1 MPRPRPQGTPLD
13 ELFNYR
19 TITHNISDPNKN
31 RVDLIREKL
40 ENLIA
45 EVRLDCNT
53 TIEKY
58 KNRWEELKENIKFQK
73 MPKPENQ
80 SDRNPNG
87 IEHFCR
93 QKFEHIYWKAQQNNP
108 VPLERYP
115 SKKRPLKFDD
125 QKIENPKHP
134 GEPDPDIEKLHHK
147 IGRIKYKFIRDLID
161 VWFRNLP
168 ESTKYKHLSTI
179 SIDDDTRFV
188 CEQKIFQGQTFQIPK
203 KYKTCREKASFVRN
217 ILSRPRTR
225 LYPISED
232 GAVEKLH
239 PDQTE
244 YFATQN
250 LPKSLHET
258 TAGENCDSTRDGL
271 K

>member
-1 MPRPRPQGTPLD
+1 MPRPQGTPLPLHD
-13 ELFNYR
+13 IFKYT

-31 RVDLIREKL
+31 RFDLIREKL

-45 EVRLDCNT
+45 EVRLGCKT

-58 KNRWEELKENIKFQK
+58 KDRWEKLPEKIKFEK

-87 IEHFCR
+87 IEEFCR
-93 QKFEHIYWKAQQNNP
+93 EKFKAIYWKAQQNNS
-108 VPLERYP
+108 VPLEKNP

-125 QKIENPKHP
+125 QKLENPDHP
-134 GEPDPDIEKLHHK
+134 GKPDPDIQKLHHK

-161 VWFRNLP
+161 IWFKNLP
-168 ESTKYKHLSTI
+168 ESIKQNYLSTI
-179 SIDDDTRFV
+179 QIDDNTRRA
-188 CEQKIFQGQTFQIPK
+188 CEEKVLQGETFQIPRR
-203 KYKTCREKASFVRN
+203 YKTCREKASFVRN
-217 ILSRPRTR
+217 ILYWPWT
-225 LYPISED
+225 
-232 GAVEKLH
+232 GN
-239 PDQTE
+239 PDQTL
-244 YFATQN
+244 YYATQN

-258 TAGENCDSTRDGL
+258 TADENCDSTRDGL